1 MSQTGQVTT
10 EKQKSLKI
18 DQKIGL
24 QMETLIPKMQE
35 FADSYDLDD
44 VREKSPFR
52 NVLNVATESGS
63 GVEVTKNYI
72 RYQLGRS
79 GANRMWSNTARRDES
94 FAVAL
99 VKEIDALGKDAED
112 IVKKIDKID
121 EDPNKAV
128 DKDRIQQV
136 HLRLMQLYLGNL
148 ARYQAY
154 LANERG
160 NN

>member
-10 EKQKSLKI
+10 EKRKNLKI

-35 FADSYDLDD
+35 FADSYDLAD

-79 GANRMWSNTARRDES
+79 GANRMWSGTAGRDES

-99 VKEIDALGKDAED
+99 VKEIDKLGEDAED
-112 IVKKIDKID
+112 IVKKID
-121 EDPNKAV
+121 EDPNKDA

-148 ARYQAY
+148 ARYQAF

>member
-1 MSQTGQVTT
+1 MSQTGQPTT
-10 EKQKSLKI
+10 EKQKNLKI

-24 QMETLIPKMQE
+24 QMETLIPKMQA
-35 FADSYDLDD
+35 FADSYDLAG

-79 GANRMWSNTARRDES
+79 GANRMWRETGNGGEN

-99 VKEIDALGKDAED
+99 VEEIKALAED
-112 IVKKIDKID
+112 AKNIVQSIG
-121 EDPNKAV
+121 EDPESDSGKEWV
-128 DKDRIQQV
+128 QQV

-154 LANERG
+154 LANKGR
-160 NN
+160 NK